1 MKKFTNKLIIVAVV
15 MTLGVLPFSCKT
27 SYSFTGAS
35 ISPEVQTVSI
45 EFFQSY
51 APLAP
56 PVAGQTFTEA
66 MKDIF
71 LSQTNLTLV
80 KSDGDLQFSGSI
92 VNYNSAP
99 VAIQGNETAALTR
112 VTMTVKVKFV
122 NTIEEDQSFETNFSR
137 FEDFETSRDLSSVE
151 EDLLKSIN
159 DQLTQDIF
167 NKAVTNW

>member
-1 MKKFTNKLIIVAVV
+1 MMKVIQQIARLLIIS
-15 MTLGVLPFSCKT
+15 LLISSQFNCKP

-45 EFFQSY
+45 DFFPSY

-56 PVAGQTFTEA
+56 PIASQFFTEA

-92 VNYNSAP
+92 VDYNSGP

-122 NTIEEDQSFETNFSR
+122 NTFDEEQNFETNFSR
-137 FEDFETSRDLSSVE
+137 FEDFETSRNLSEAEPEV
-151 EDLLKSIN
+151 LTSIN